1 MFYAKN
7 IVIDVIQNSFRFT
20 KLTICV
26 VSYNFTPFVAASL
39 LPRAVVCAASM
50 LSEGEL
56 SCLSRTPVGY

>member
-50 LSEGEL
+50 LS
-56 SCLSRTPVGY
+56 